1 MLLPAPRQQLLFV
14 STWLGLEATLCA
26 AGSAD
31 SIAASLGLTTSTALP
46 FPSQTMAASDAWSY
60 ISDNWNVQ
68 SSGTF
73 GKTDVGF
80 VNDPT
85 SDSSST
91 SPVFAATYPA
101 GSYSHGTGG
110 AQFYSTFGDG
120 FEAMLLSYD
129 LSFDSNYGWVK
140 GGKLPGIRG
149 GPVIEGCSGGREPTG
164 SDCFSMRLMWRTDG
178 AGEGKHVLSTSPRL
192 NETDC

>member
-1 MLLPAPRQQLLFV
+1 MVFSAYRKQIIYL
-14 STWLGLEATLCA
+14 STWLGLEATFCA

-31 SIAASLGLTTSTALP
+31 SIAASLGLTTSTVLP
-46 FPSQTMAASDAWSY
+46 FPSQTMAASDAYSY

-68 SSGTF
+68 SSGSF

-80 VNDPT
+80 VNDPAGGG
-85 SDSSST
+85 SSSD
-91 SPVFAATYPA
+91 SPVFAVTYPA

-110 AQFYSTFGDG
+110 AQFYSTFNDG

-129 LSFDSNYGWVK
+129 LAFDSDFDWVK

-149 GPVIEGCSGGREPTG
+149 GPVIQGCSGGREPTG
-164 SDCFSMRLMWRTDG
+164 ENCFSMRVMWRKEG
-178 AGEGKHVLSTSPRL
+178 SGECKHATSFS
-192 NETDC
+192 